1 MSETLESMRHKKT
14 GVTKLES
21 VVKTMKVLAAA
32 NIGQYEQAIVALEDY
47 TRTIELGLS
56 VYFHKSVQEDFYET
70 PAKKKNRRTYIVVF
84 GSDQGLVGQ
93 FNDVL
98 LNFSLEFLATIPG
111 EKCIWAVGERIHSR
125 LDNAGIPVIDLFDVP
140 SSVNAITPL
149 VGDILVSCEAHVKDE
164 VISNLYLIHNR
175 LLAGMNYEPV
185 LERVLPLDQQWQE
198 SLATLKWPSNNI
210 PEVLGTKAVT
220 LEALLREQIFISLFK
235 ACAHSLASENASRLA
250 SMQRAEKNIGE
261 LVGSLEHTLQILRQK
276 NIDEEI
282 FDVIAGSEALIK

>member
-56 VYFHKSVQEDFYET
+56 VYFQKSVQEDFYET
-70 PAKKKNRRTYIVVF
+70 AAKKENRRTYVVVF

-98 LNFSLEFLATIPG
+98 LKFTLEFLETISG
-111 EKCIWAVGERIHSR
+111 EICIWAVGERIHSR
-125 LDNAGIPVIDLFDVP
+125 LDNAGVTAIDLFGVP
-140 SSVNAITPL
+140 NSVNAITPL
-149 VGDILVSCEAHVKDE
+149 VGDILVNCEAYVKDE
-164 VISNLYLIHNR
+164 VIANLYLVHNR
-175 LLAGMNYEPV
+175 LLTGNNYEPV
-185 LERVLPLDQQWQE
+185 LEKVLPLDQQWQE
-198 SLATLKWPSNNI
+198 SLANLKWPSINL
-210 PEVLGTKAVT
+210 PEVLGTKAIT

-261 LVGSLEHTLQILRQK
+261 LVGTLEHTLQILRQK